1 MIETINVTLFISP
14 FLPLPTQGSSA
25 KSQTLPE
32 HVGTVCI
39 PQ

>member
-25 KSQTLPE
+25 KSQ
-32 HVGTVCI
+32 VQGVYRN
-39 PQ
+39 